1 MANDKT
7 QVRFGILGC
16 AEIARKLCRA
26 INLSPNST
34 LHAISSRS
42 IEKAKQFAIKN
53 TLPESVK
60 VYGSYE
66 DVLDDPFVDAVY
78 VPLPTSLHLKWAMLA
93 AEKKKHVLLEK
104 PTALNVEELDRIL
117 DACRSNGVQFMD
129 GSMWYHHPRT
139 EKMKE
144 FVSDTNLFGRV
155 KTIYSSS
162 SYLPPPQFF
171 ENNIRTKADLDS
183 FGALGDAGWYCIGAI
198 LWAMNY
204 KLPTTV
210 KALPA
215 TTFNSTGVIMST
227 TVAFHWEQEEAT
239 ATFYCSF
246 LSHETMDVS
255 VLGSKGSFH
264 VEDWIIPYEESSA
277 SFNLTSAARFAEL
290 HIGWNM
296 KEQVVQVHNELPQE
310 AFMVREFSR
319 LVKGIKDCEIRP
331 DTMWGDISRKSQVV
345 LDAVKS
351 SVDNG
356 FKMVYI

>member
-1 MANDKT
+1 MADEKT

-16 AEIARKLCRA
+16 AEIARKVCRA
-26 INLSPNST
+26 INLSPNSI

-42 IEKAKQFAIKN
+42 IEKAKQFVVKN
-53 TLPESVK
+53 SLPESVK

-66 DVLDDPFVDAVY
+66 EVLDDPFVDAVY
-78 VPLPTSLHLKWAMLA
+78 VPLPTSLHLKWAVLA

-104 PTALNVEELDRIL
+104 PTALNVGELDRIL
-117 DACRSNGVQFMD
+117 DACESNGVQFMD

-139 EKMKE
+139 AKMKE
-144 FVSDTNLFGRV
+144 FVSDTKLFGQV
-155 KTIYSSS
+155 KTIHSSS
-162 SYLPPPQFF
+162 SYFPPQDFF
-171 ENNIRTKADLDS
+171 ENNIRTKADLDC

-204 KLPTTV
+204 KPPTTV
-210 KALPA
+210 TALPA
-215 TTFNSTGVIMST
+215 ATIHNSNGVIMST
-227 TVAFHWEQEEAT
+227 TAALHWEQEGTT

-264 VEDWIIPYEESSA
+264 VEDLIIPYEESSA
-277 SFNLTSAARFAEL
+277 SFSFTSGAAFVDL

-296 KEQVVQVHNELPQE
+296 KEQEVQVQNELPQE
-310 AFMVREFSR
+310 ALMVKEFSR
-319 LVKGIKDCEIRP
+319 LVKGIKEFKIRP
-331 DTMWGDISRKSQVV
+331 DKMWGDISRTSQVV

-351 SVDNG
+351 SVDSG
-356 FKMVYI
+356 KMVYI